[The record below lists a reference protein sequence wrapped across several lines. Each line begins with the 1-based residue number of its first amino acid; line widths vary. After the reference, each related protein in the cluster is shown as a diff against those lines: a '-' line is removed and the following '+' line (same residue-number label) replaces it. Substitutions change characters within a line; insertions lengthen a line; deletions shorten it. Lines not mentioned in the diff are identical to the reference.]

1 MICLID
7 GLRGVYAPRVFAE
20 RYGHLLATDTREALL
35 EGPDGE
41 WYYSYG
47 YAFPK
52 APTRVGAEGKTL
64 LAVGLDVVRFDFRAA
79 GLHDVFRLSD

>member
-7 GLRGVYAPRVFAE
+7 NVRGVYAPRVFAE

-41 WYYSYG
+41 WYWE
-47 YAFPK
+47 
-52 APTRVGAEGKTL
+52 TWDE
-64 LAVGLDVVRFDFRAA
+64 VVADFRFPD
-79 GLHDVFRLSD
+79 GEELLVTESGDVMKASRAEIETNYAEE

>member
-7 GLRGVYAPRVFAE
+7 NVRGVYAPRVFAE

-41 WYYSYG
+41 WYWETWDEVVNNFRFPDGEELLVTESDDVMKASRAEIETY
-47 YAFPK
+47 YA
-52 APTRVGAEGKTL
+52 EE
-64 LAVGLDVVRFDFRAA
+64 
-79 GLHDVFRLSD
+79 